1 MLRKCV
7 KISKISSVYKDKFLG
22 EIVFYEMW
30 GIKKERKI
38 EMRSNVF
45 KAEPWYCFVTGLSLR
60 RTLVK
65 ILKIHHHILQ
75 FHIRMMVLSFLE
87 CRFATKFYCLMRTEM
102 YARKAGLAFVATVC
116 KVFVQ
121 RDVANWAHF
130 CANSTTYAFFGID
143 LWSQSLENGIVE
155 HAQSLQGCQR
165 IGRTPMVCV
174 YICGN
179 IIFYML
185 QAWSILLEFP

>member
-7 KISKISSVYKDKFLG
+7 KISNISSVYKDKFLG

-65 ILKIHHHILQ
+65 ILKIRHHILQ
-75 FHIRMMVLSFLE
+75 FYLRMMVLSFLE

-102 YARKAGLAFVATVC
+102 HAGKAGLALVAAEGM
-116 KVFVQ
+116 VFGQ
-121 RDVANWAHF
+121 RDVSN
-130 CANSTTYAFFGID
+130 
-143 LWSQSLENGIVE
+143 
-155 HAQSLQGCQR
+155 
-165 IGRTPMVCV
+165 
-174 YICGN
+174 
-179 IIFYML
+179 
-185 QAWSILLEFP
+185 